1 MYRPQFAFKSPADCE
16 EQRCVYSFDFTNTPL
31 LAVTIAA
38 GASISRIPLLLDK
51 DADFYLR
58 GIDTMPL
65 PSGPLIILMGQGL
78 EIRLEDPV
86 GHALSDRENALEVI
100 DYQYMELYSEMNGA
114 GIVPLD
120 NCDDYGVYCQAGSR
134 LYLHLFNNSAAN
146 INLNLFILNLHGIK
160 RYSGER
166 CAA

>member
-16 EQRCVYSFDFTNTPL
+16 EQRCVYSFDFTNTPW
-31 LAVTIAA
+31 LATTIAA
-38 GASISRIPLLLDK
+38 GATISRIPLLLDK

-58 GIDTMPL
+58 GVNTMPL
-65 PSGPLIILMGQGL
+65 PSGVGIASGQGL
-78 EIRLEDPV
+78 EIRLEDPL

-100 DYQYMELYSEMNGA
+100 NYQYMELYSEMAGA

-134 LYLHLFNNSAAN
+134 LYLHLFNNSVNA
-146 INLNLFILNLHGIK
+146 IDLNLFILNLHGIK
-160 RYSGER
+160 RYSGDR